1 MLLLLLLAEALRVL
15 PHCLV
20 VAVLEELLIIILAL
34 VLEVSK
40 SGRRERLVASLVTTH
55 GVAQRFFMMNYSLGS
70 SILLH
75 EHMLLLLLSL
85 WKFNGA
91 VRRICRS

>member
-1 MLLLLLLAEALRVL
+1 MLLLLLAEALRVL

-55 GVAQRFFMMNYSLGS
+55 GMAQRFFLMNYRLRS